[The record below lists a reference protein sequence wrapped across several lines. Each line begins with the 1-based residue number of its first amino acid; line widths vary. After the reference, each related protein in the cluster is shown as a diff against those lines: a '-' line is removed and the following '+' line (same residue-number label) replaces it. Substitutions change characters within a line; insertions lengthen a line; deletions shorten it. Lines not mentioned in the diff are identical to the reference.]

1 MKYRVVCVL
10 FATLVSTFPQLSH
23 AGIFTT
29 RTRAEADAIR
39 IRIKAARF
47 LDAATFGATTA
58 EIDALAQRMVEINHK
73 AAMAEWIDRQFA
85 LQPTFLEPTAI
96 QMLADDGLTQT
107 QADAGILRYRHQA
120 FWHVALTAEDQLRQ
134 RIAFALSQIVVIND
148 QMFGGR
154 TPDLSGKPNW
164 LSSLNYYDMLVR
176 NSSTT
181 YRDVLHDVTLH
192 PCMGHFLSHRRNRKA
207 DEEGTRFPDE
217 NYAREIMQLFSI
229 GLYELKPNGTY
240 LRDEQGAL
248 IPTYTNEEI
257 KAFSRVFTGLTD
269 VPDGFWGDN
278 NSFIPMVMWEREHD
292 TGEKQLLNGMIL
304 PANQPGMQDINDAI
318 DNIASHKN
326 VGPFIGRRLIQ
337 RFTKSNPSK
346 GYLARVSTVFRETG
360 GDMKEV
366 IKAVLLDKEF
376 LAAVTFKM
384 IKNGPGD
391 WSLKVADKG
400 TKGSKFREPMI
411 RYASFLRKFG
421 VQTEDSNGWFMMGD
435 MRWQWTQ
442 AFMDSPSVFNF
453 YLPDFQ
459 PPGEIVD
466 YKAPVSI
473 PNRFLAAPEFEIY
486 TAVTANRTPNRYRS
500 DIYNEESVHNLFRS
514 SQYDFTNKLFL
525 NFDDEKALANDPQA
539 LVDHLDVLLAHG
551 NLTNKFR
558 RELVA
563 ALPEL
568 INNADDPTAEAA
580 ERAHA
585 AILCIMVAP
594 ETAVTR

>member
-1 MKYRVVCVL
+1 MKHRFVCL
-10 FATLVSTFPQLSH
+10 FIITLVATSPLSQAGTFK
-23 AGIFTT
+23 T
-29 RTRAEADAIR
+29 RNRAEADAIR

-47 LDAATFGATTA
+47 LDAATFGATQA
-58 EIDALAQRMVEINHK
+58 QIDALAQRMTEINHK
-73 AAMAEWIDRQFA
+73 AAMAEWIDQQFA
-85 LQPTFLEPTAI
+85 MQPTYLEPTAI

-107 QADAGILRYRHQA
+107 QGDAGIQRYRHQA
-120 FWHVALTAEDQLRQ
+120 FWHVALTADDQLRQ
-134 RIAFALSQIVVIND
+134 RVAFALSQIVVIND
-148 QMFGGR
+148 HMFGGR

-176 NSSTT
+176 NSTNT
-181 YRDVLHDVTLH
+181 YRDVLYDVTLH

-217 NYAREIMQLFSI
+217 NFAREIMQLFSI

-240 LRDEQGAL
+240 QRDDNGNL

-269 VPDGFWGDN
+269 VPDGFWGTG

-292 TGEKQLLNGMIL
+292 TDEKHLLNGTVL

-318 DNIASHKN
+318 DNIASHRN

-337 RFTKSNPSK
+337 RLTKSNPSK
-346 GYLARVSTVFRETG
+346 GYLARVSTVFRDTG

-366 IKAVLLDKEF
+366 IKAILLDKEF

-384 IKNGPGD
+384 IKNAPGD
-391 WSLKVADKG
+391 WSLKVIDKG

-421 VQTEDSNGWFMMGD
+421 VSTDNPNGWFMLGD

-459 PPGEIVD
+459 PPGEIVT
-466 YKAPVSI
+466 YKAPKSI

-486 TAVTANRTPNRYRS
+486 TSVTANRTPNRYRQ
-500 DIYNEESVHNLFRS
+500 DIYNEQSVHNLFKNS
-514 SQYDFTNKLFL
+514 TYNFTSTLSL
-525 NFDDEKALANDPQA
+525 NFDAEKALANDPQA

-551 NLTNKFR
+551 NLTNKLR

-563 ALPEL
+563 ALNEL
-568 INNADDPTAEAA
+568 IINEEDLAA
-580 ERAHA
+580 QATERAQA
-585 AILCIMVAP
+585 AILCVMIAP